1 MAVSHKTAWKFL
13 PVKASGTA
21 LIIVKL
27 LEATKNIQLE
37 CPLKLLKVYNGKHT
51 GMASR
56 SSACISSVSHDTLL
70 P

>member
-27 LEATKNIQLE
+27 WR
-37 CPLKLLKVYNGKHT
+37 PLKIYYLNVLLN
-51 GMASR
+51 S
-56 SSACISSVSHDTLL
+56 
-70 P
+70 

>member
-13 PVKASGTA
+13 PVKASDTA

-37 CPLKLLKVYNGKHT
+37 CPLKLLKVYKGE
-51 GMASR
+51 
-56 SSACISSVSHDTLL
+56 ACTLAWPL
-70 P
+70 EALHVLLS